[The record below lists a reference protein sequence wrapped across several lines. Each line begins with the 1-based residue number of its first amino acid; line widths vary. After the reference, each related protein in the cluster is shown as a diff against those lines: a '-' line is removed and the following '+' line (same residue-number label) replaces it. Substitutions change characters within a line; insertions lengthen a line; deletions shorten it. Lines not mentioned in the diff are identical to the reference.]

1 MGSGYVGMSLAL
13 LLSRNNAI
21 KVLDIDPARIE
32 KINSGK
38 STIADDDIDN
48 LLAKK
53 STNII
58 ATLDSKYAYSEADF
72 IIICTPTNYD
82 PEINYFDTSS
92 VDNVIE
98 EIFSLNKEALVV
110 IKSTI
115 PIGYTSSMQMKYDSS
130 RIIFSP
136 EFLREGSALRDNLN
150 PSRIIIGS
158 KSELAKKF
166 GSLLSKSAT
175 KKDIDILFTSSSDA
189 EAIKLFANTY
199 LAMRVSFF
207 NEVDTFAIAK
217 NLDARSII
225 DGMSLDE
232 RIGKNY
238 NNPSFGYGGYCLP
251 KDTKQLLANFDQIP
265 QNLIEA
271 IVLSNKTRKEFI
283 ANEIIKKSP
292 RTVGIYR
299 LIMKEGSSNF
309 RSSAILD
316 VIEIIKESGI
326 KVIIYEPTL
335 HKSIYNGLEIKKNL
349 QDFKSLSDIII
360 ANRFSKSL
368 EDVQDKLYTR
378 DLFNEN

>member
-98 EIFSLNKEALVV
+98 EIFSLNNEALVV

-115 PIGYTSSMQMKYDSS
+115 PIGYTSSMKRKYDSS

-271 IVLSNKTRKEFI
+271 IVLSNTTRKEFI

-316 VIEIIKESGI
+316 VIEKIKESGI

-335 HKSIYNGLEIKKNL
+335 QKSIYNGLEIKKNL

-360 ANRFSKSL
+360 ANRFSNSL

>member
-1 MGSGYVGMSLAL
+1 MSLAL

-98 EIFSLNKEALVV
+98 EIFSLNNEALVV

-115 PIGYTSSMQMKYDSS
+115 PIGYTSSMKRKYDSS

-271 IVLSNKTRKEFI
+271 IVLSNTTRKEFI

-316 VIEIIKESGI
+316 VIEKIKESGI

-335 HKSIYNGLEIKKNL
+335 QKSIYNGLEIKKTYKIL
-349 QDFKSLSDIII
+349 DSH
-360 ANRFSKSL
+360 
-368 EDVQDKLYTR
+368 
-378 DLFNEN
+378 

>member
-1 MGSGYVGMSLAL
+1 MSLAL

>member
-1 MGSGYVGMSLAL
+1 
-13 LLSRNNAI
+13 
-21 KVLDIDPARIE
+21 
-32 KINSGK
+32 
-38 STIADDDIDN
+38 
-48 LLAKK
+48 
-53 STNII
+53 
-58 ATLDSKYAYSEADF
+58 
-72 IIICTPTNYD
+72 
-82 PEINYFDTSS
+82 
-92 VDNVIE
+92 
-98 EIFSLNKEALVV
+98 
-110 IKSTI
+110 
-115 PIGYTSSMQMKYDSS
+115 
-130 RIIFSP
+130 
-136 EFLREGSALRDNLN
+136 
-150 PSRIIIGS
+150 
-158 KSELAKKF
+158 
-166 GSLLSKSAT
+166 
-175 KKDIDILFTSSSDA
+175 
-189 EAIKLFANTY
+189 
-199 LAMRVSFF
+199 MRVSFF

-271 IVLSNKTRKEFI
+271 IVLSNTTRKEFI

-316 VIEIIKESGI
+316 VIEKIKESGI

-335 HKSIYNGLEIKKNL
+335 QKSIYNGLEIKKNL

-360 ANRFSKSL
+360 ANRFSNSL

>member
-53 STNII
+53 NTNII
-58 ATLDSKYAYSEADF
+58 ATLDSKYAYSKADF

-92 VDNVIE
+92 VDNAIE

-158 KSELAKKF
+158 KSKLAKKF

-217 NLDARSII
+217 NLDAKSII
-225 DGMSLDE
+225 DGISLDE

-271 IVLSNKTRKEFI
+271 IVLSNTTRKEFI

-316 VIEIIKESGI
+316 VIEKIKESGI

-360 ANRFSKSL
+360 ANRFSNSL

>member
-53 STNII
+53 NTNII

-217 NLDARSII
+217 NLDAKSII
-225 DGMSLDE
+225 DGISLDE

-271 IVLSNKTRKEFI
+271 IVLSNTTRKEFI

-316 VIEIIKESGI
+316 VIEKIKESGI

-360 ANRFSKSL
+360 ANRFSNSL

>member
-1 MGSGYVGMSLAL
+1 MSLAL

-98 EIFSLNKEALVV
+98 EIFSLNNEALVV

-115 PIGYTSSMQMKYDSS
+115 PIGYTSSMKRKYDSS

-271 IVLSNKTRKEFI
+271 IVLSNTTRKEFI

-316 VIEIIKESGI
+316 VIEKIKESGI

-335 HKSIYNGLEIKKNL
+335 QKSIYNGLEIKKNL

-360 ANRFSKSL
+360 ANRFSNSL